1 MEYELAAE
9 KAAVLPRKRS
19 HSLVDDSFQGQ
30 PEIIITR
37 RRILRLLSIELV

>member
-1 MEYELAAE
+1 MEYELVVE

-19 HSLVDDSFQGQ
+19 QSLVDDSFQRQ
-30 PEIIITR
+30 PEIKITR